1 MNKKIVWITGGAK
14 GLGLELSKVFSNND
28 YKVIASSSKN
38 LENYILS
45 NYIEKSLLDNENF
58 EYLKCDIRNYDEIID
73 TVNYIIKKYNKIDIV
88 INNAGIA
95 RFKSFLE
102 HSIGE
107 IEDIFNI
114 NLKGAIYSIKNVL
127 PFMLANQSGLICN
140 ISSVAVLENFTNC
153 SIYNASKSALL
164 SFSRSLRNEIRES
177 GIKIIDIIL
186 GATNT
191 TIWDE
196 NSRIKYS
203 DKMINP
209 IDAANIIFTNIDNI
223 LNSNFQI
230 EEIIIKPQ
238 NGNI

>member
-58 EYLKCDIRNYDEIID
+58 GYLKCDIRNYDEIID

-102 HSIGE
+102 HSIGD